1 MNKHAMNGHS
11 MPADAKADP
20 DEVQAP
26 SLITELHV
34 QDRETSKVAGAPRA
48 WRKMQQLEAAYLQE
62 RLGARDS
69 NDARNRYAAGNQYT
83 KLWDCAQSAG
93 RDSTAAFDFA
103 GCRGS
108 GGTLGEAQRAAIARL
123 VQIENHLG
131 RNDRTIIRAV
141 CAMGHTFAE
150 AIGLVKLCS
159 DTRVTARVCE
169 ALDALADAI
178 DRTER
183 RGRN

>member
-1 MNKHAMNGHS
+1 MAQKLKVADMEI
-11 MPADAKADP
+11 PAEEIAT
-20 DEVQAP
+20 P
-26 SLITELHV
+26 SRITPLHV
-34 QDRETSKVAGAPRA
+34 QDRETSKVAGSPRA

-83 KLWDCAQSAG
+83 VLWDCAQSAG

-108 GGTLGEAQRAAIARL
+108 GGSLGEAQRAALARL
-123 VQIENHLG
+123 VRIEMHLG
-131 RNDRTIIRAV
+131 ARDKIIVRAV
-141 CAMGHTFAE
+141 CALGHSLSE
-150 AIGLVKLCS
+150 AIALANLGKDV
-159 DTRVTARVCE
+159 RVSSRVCE

-178 DRTER
+178 DRTAR
-183 RGRN
+183 RGRGN